1 MNFIARAD
9 GSVEM
14 GSGHVMRLLT
24 IAEEL
29 VSRGHNVTFCC
40 CSLTTL
46 LEQYIRALNCDIIII
61 DGQPSSD
68 ADIRHTVKAGK
79 DVNAHSVI
87 LDGYEF
93 DENYLLQLK
102 NNFKLVFL
110 DDEIKLK
117 NIPADIVINTSPFT
131 NSQLYKSSAQGA
143 RLMLGPKYA
152 LLRKEFREL
161 ANSIKPLE
169 KRKNI
174 MVTFGGT
181 DVLGLTM
188 PVTKALIKVFGEE
201 QVFDIVTSKKLD
213 EADFDNVNIHE
224 NCNYMAKLMSRC
236 ALAIS
241 AGGTTLGELSVMEV
255 PTILVVV
262 ADNQEKHATWVK
274 NNGINLVIDAR
285 NEPNVEEKIGLAAG
299 DLMNNPARRA
309 EMAYENK
316 KIVDGH
322 GVVRVVDQILSL

>member
-1 MNFIARAD
+1 
-9 GSVEM
+9 
-14 GSGHVMRLLT
+14 
-24 IAEEL
+24 
-29 VSRGHNVTFCC
+29 
-40 CSLTTL
+40 
-46 LEQYIRALNCDIIII
+46 
-61 DGQPSSD
+61 
-68 ADIRHTVKAGK
+68 
-79 DVNAHSVI
+79 
-87 LDGYEF
+87 
-93 DENYLLQLK
+93 
-102 NNFKLVFL
+102 
-110 DDEIKLK
+110 
-117 NIPADIVINTSPFT
+117 
-131 NSQLYKSSAQGA
+131 
-143 RLMLGPKYA
+143 
-152 LLRKEFREL
+152 
-161 ANSIKPLE
+161 
-169 KRKNI
+169 

-236 ALAIS
+236 TLAIS

-285 NEPNVEEKIGLAAG
+285 NEPNVEEKIGLAAR